1 MATSGE
7 KDAPKAEFLFG
18 GIMSTIFKP
27 ASAMRARVRR
37 LRLAKHHRKQ
47 AGYTLLE
54 LLVVMGIL
62 AALTA
67 MATPQ
72 VMGYFG
78 KAKSQSAQ
86 LQIENINTALE
97 MYYVENGSY
106 PSPSAGL
113 KALVEATPEAPRW
126 NGPYLKNAKNLLDP
140 WGRPYQY
147 SVTEQGEY
155 NVFSLGPS
163 GKGGARATSSARSA
177 RSWADNG

>member
-1 MATSGE
+1 MHAY
-7 KDAPKAEFLFG
+7 LFG
-18 GIMSTIFKP
+18 GIMTVDANKL
-27 ASAMRARVRR
+27 SAPRR
-37 LRLAKHHRKQ
+37 FRKFRCGKRRHREG
-47 AGYTLLE
+47 GYTLLE

-78 KAKSQSAQ
+78 KAKTQSAQ

-106 PSPSAGL
+106 PSPGAGL
-113 KALVEATPEAPRW
+113 RALVEATPEAPRW
-126 NGPYLKNAKNLLDP
+126 NGPYLKNAKTLLDP

-147 SVTEQGEY
+147 SVSEQGEY
-155 NVFSLGPS
+155 NVFSLGPT
-163 GKGGARATSSARSA
+163 GKGAKKPTSAASASRT
-177 RSWADNG
+177 WADNG

>member
-1 MATSGE
+1 MTVDTS
-7 KDAPKAEFLFG
+7 KMSAPQRSRK
-18 GIMSTIFKP
+18 
-27 ASAMRARVRR
+27 
-37 LRLAKHHRKQ
+37 LRLHRRRAAA

-78 KAKSQSAQ
+78 KAKTQSAQ

-113 KALVEATPEAPRW
+113 RALVEATPEAPRW
-126 NGPYLKNAKNLLDP
+126 NGPYLKNARTLLDP

-147 SVTEQGEY
+147 SVTEQGDY
-155 NVFSLGPS
+155 NVYSLGPT
-163 GKGGARATSSARSA
+163 GKGAKKPISAVSAR
-177 RSWADNG
+177 RPWADNG

>member
-1 MATSGE
+1 MQGY
-7 KDAPKAEFLFG
+7 LFG
-18 GIMSTIFKP
+18 GIMTVDTNKS
-27 ASAMRARVRR
+27 SAPQRIRKLRHGRR
-37 LRLAKHHRKQ
+37 RSGA

-78 KAKSQSAQ
+78 KAKTQSAQ

-106 PSPSAGL
+106 PSSGAGL
-113 KALVEATPEAPRW
+113 RALVEATPEAPRW
-126 NGPYLKNAKNLLDP
+126 NGPYLKNAKTLLDP

-147 SVTEQGEY
+147 SVSEQGEY
-155 NVFSLGPS
+155 NVYSLGPT
-163 GKGGARATSSARSA
+163 GKGTRKPASAASASRA
-177 RSWADNG
+177 WADNG

>member
-1 MATSGE
+1 MRAY
-7 KDAPKAEFLFG
+7 LFG
-18 GIMSTIFKP
+18 GIMTVDTHKSSAPRRFKNLCHTKP
-27 ASAMRARVRR
+27 RSAS
-37 LRLAKHHRKQ
+37 

-78 KAKSQSAQ
+78 KAKTQSAQ

-106 PSPSAGL
+106 PSPGAGL
-113 KALVEATPEAPRW
+113 RALVEATPEAPRW
-126 NGPYLKNAKNLLDP
+126 NGPYLKNARTLQDP

-147 SVTEQGEY
+147 SVTEQGDY
-155 NVFSLGPS
+155 TVYSLGPT
-163 GKGGARATSSARSA
+163 GKGTKKTGPTLSTNRA
-177 RSWADNG
+177 WADNG

>member
-1 MATSGE
+1 MRAY
-7 KDAPKAEFLFG
+7 LFG
-18 GIMSTIFKP
+18 GIMTVDTHKSSAPRRFKNLCHTKP
-27 ASAMRARVRR
+27 RSAS
-37 LRLAKHHRKQ
+37 

-78 KAKSQSAQ
+78 KAKTQSAQ

-106 PSPSAGL
+106 PSPGAGL
-113 KALVEATPEAPRW
+113 RALVEATSEAPRW
-126 NGPYLKNAKNLLDP
+126 NGPYLKNARTLQDP

-147 SVTEQGEY
+147 SVTQQGDY
-155 NVFSLGPS
+155 NVYSLGPT
-163 GKGGARATSSARSA
+163 GKETKKTGPAVSTNRV
-177 RSWADNG
+177 WADNG

>member
-1 MATSGE
+1 MQGY
-7 KDAPKAEFLFG
+7 LFG
-18 GIMSTIFKP
+18 GTMTVDTGKL
-27 ASAMRARVRR
+27 SAPQRFRK
-37 LRLAKHHRKQ
+37 LRLGRRRPGA

-78 KAKSQSAQ
+78 KAKTQSAQ

-113 KALVEATPEAPRW
+113 RALVEATPEAPRW
-126 NGPYLKNAKNLLDP
+126 NGPYLKNARTLLDP

-147 SVTEQGEY
+147 
-155 NVFSLGPS
+155 
-163 GKGGARATSSARSA
+163 
-177 RSWADNG
+177 